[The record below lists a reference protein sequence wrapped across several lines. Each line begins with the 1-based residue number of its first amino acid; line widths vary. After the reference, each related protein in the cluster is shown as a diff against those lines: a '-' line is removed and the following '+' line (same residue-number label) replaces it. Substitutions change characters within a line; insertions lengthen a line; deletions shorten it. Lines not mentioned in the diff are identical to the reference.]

1 MRNTTFNCID
11 SIQEKILYDLC
22 NITGEHTQLEMTMY
36 VLDSLMG
43 WCELCFNN
51 DVEEEEYKLLRQAWE
66 LLDKVHKSYHENH
79 N

>member
-11 SIQEKILYDLC
+11 SIQEKLLNDLC

-36 VLDSLMG
+36 ILDSLMG

-51 DVEEEEYKLLRQAWE
+51 EQEEKDYKLLCKAYE
-66 LLDKVHKSYHENH
+66 LLEQVHKSYHENY

>member
-11 SIQEKILYDLC
+11 KYQENILKDLC

-36 VLDSLMG
+36 ILDSLMG

-51 DVEEEEYKLLRQAWE
+51 NIEEQEYSLLMSAWE
-66 LLDKVHKSYHENH
+66 LLDQVHRSYHENH